1 MTNMLMDTWRI
12 LHECS
17 YFIEFIKPVEE
28 KILNKRLV
36 EFNKFK
42 NTGAQM
48 LDSIYHMTLK
58 LF

>member
-1 MTNMLMDTWRI
+1 MLMDTWRI

-17 YFIEFIKPVEE
+17 YFIGFIKRVEE
-28 KILNKRLV
+28 KSLNERLA

>member
-1 MTNMLMDTWRI
+1 MLMDTWRI

-28 KILNKRLV
+28 NSLNKRLAAY
-36 EFNKFK
+36 NKFK